1 MPGVYRVFHFGQ
13 TASRQNNTPMV
24 GTTVQPSH
32 KPPHKRKKLSWK
44 KEPQEGGGGG
54 GEGKL
59 AGKNLVAE
67 QRCWKK
73 TPRATESVRGLVNY
87 RECAHLPRTTPINYI
102 CSKNRLFC
110 SARHKQSRQNF
121 EVSKKTQLPCQ
132 ALS

>member
-1 MPGVYRVFHFGQ
+1 MEERTTGRV
-13 TASRQNNTPMV
+13 
-24 GTTVQPSH
+24 
-32 KPPHKRKKLSWK
+32 
-44 KEPQEGGGGG
+44 G

-73 TPRATESVRGLVNY
+73 TESVRGLVNY

>member
-1 MPGVYRVFHFGQ
+1 MPGVYRVFHF
-13 TASRQNNTPMV
+13 SRQPLDRITLPWL
-24 GTTVQPSH
+24 VQPCNPAISPLTKGKNYH
-32 KPPHKRKKLSWK
+32 GRKNHRK
-44 KEPQEGGGGG
+44 GGGG

-102 CSKNRLFC
+102 CSRNRLFC

>member
-32 KPPHKRKKLSWK
+32 KPPHKRTKLSWK
-44 KEPQEGGGGG
+44 KEPQEGGGG

-87 RECAHLPRTTPINYI
+87 RVCAHLPRTTPI
-102 CSKNRLFC
+102 RLFC